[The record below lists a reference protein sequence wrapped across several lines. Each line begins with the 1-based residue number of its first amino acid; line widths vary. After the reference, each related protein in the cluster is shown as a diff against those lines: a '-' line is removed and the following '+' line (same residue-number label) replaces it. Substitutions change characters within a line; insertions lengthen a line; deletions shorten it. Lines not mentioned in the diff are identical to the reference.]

1 MLVQWTLVMGW
12 LTVFGLLGG
21 HRYSLHFYC
30 DSPLTPFAFSV
41 IIVGLWRMLSTICQ
55 GWGNVQSSN
64 NASVLCSV
72 KWWKRLVITGIIKP
86 VRGSS
91 MDGFV
96 YCLLLWQH
104 HKLLGIHFLSPGLRL
119 QKIIASISVCAYLTA
134 QGSVHK
140 LNLASGMSLNCSGN
154 MFNVHYGWIFLFK
167 KTKKKTKKQQEQP
180 LVTKTTV
187 QI

>member
-1 MLVQWTLVMGW
+1 MDSAGTVEVGGPAGCLHGDFGRD
-12 LTVFGLLGG
+12 LTNASGQAQHSLAQGGSCWYSEHLLWGD
-21 HRYSLHFYC
+21 SLYLDSWVVTDIHFIFNV
-30 DSPLTPFAFSV
+30 SPPPFAFSV
-41 IIVGLWRMLSTICQ
+41 IIVGLWRMLSTVCQ

-104 HKLLGIHFLSPGLRL
+104 HKLLGLHFLRPGLRL
-119 QKIIASISVCAYLTA
+119 QKIFASVSVCAYLTA
-134 QGSVHK
+134 QGSGHRLISCLWDV
-140 LNLASGMSLNCSGN
+140 
-154 MFNVHYGWIFLFK
+154 
-167 KTKKKTKKQQEQP
+167 P
-180 LVTKTTV
+180 
-187 QI
+187 